1 MATIFDEEKWTSA
14 RAALQIFWDSRTDP
28 TDEQGRQL
36 SSKVTA
42 WFADPVHNGFPI
54 EDDAIHKKFKTFAD
68 RARKLWGDEFAH
80 LELHPGL
87 WTWFVAAKCWRS
99 SSKTFWRDFH
109 QWLDGNTADGRL
121 LLIQQRSGSTKTWA
135 KPILRSGKANLD
147 FGVQPATLVFRPFS
161 KPMVSAVWRTVVYK
175 LGGKASEPKT
185 TTSEMDTAGYTS
197 RSHGWATWTPGA
209 STRCTSPKKKRTE
222 PRLLQLPSNAKVNG
236 SPRRR
241 WRPTGALPSESCST
255 AGLRR
260 SSSPKIE
267 RMARGWAAK
276 TPAPTPEHSS
286 SAGCL
291 SPSAKWKPSQ

>member
-197 RSHGWATWTPGA
+197 RSHGCEEAIRALMPAVCRLTRKVRRAHPVDESLPPYEAPKLDQSQLFEFLLQVDGWPKVAKYA
-209 STRCTSPKKKRTE
+209 VSTRHKSLSKIVGC
-222 PRLLQLPSNAKVNG
+222 
-236 SPRRR
+236 RRGK
-241 WRPTGALPSESCST
+241 PTGT
-255 AGLRR
+255 T
-260 SSSPKIE
+260 
-267 RMARGWAAK
+267 MA
-276 TPAPTPEHSS
+276 
-286 SAGCL
+286 
-291 SPSAKWKPSQ
+291 SAKRASDTTSVRKRL